1 MGSYAT
7 IKHKYLSYYS
17 FSADLFYMSKLPNFT
32 QSLTQLIA
40 CSSISSTQP
49 SWDQGNL
56 KVIQLLA
63 TWFEQLGF
71 NINIQK
77 VPNTTNK
84 YNLLAKLGSGE
95 GGLLLAGHS
104 DTVPFDESRWQSDP
118 MSVINKDDKFYGLG
132 TCDMKGFFAFI
143 LQVCKGID
151 LKTLQKPLYVLATA
165 DEETTMAGARFF
177 GQNQVIKPDVAI
189 IGEPTNLVPV
199 VMHKG
204 HMSHRISVQGQPGH
218 SSKPEL
224 GVNAIEI
231 MYEVIGA
238 LMNLKQKFNTNF
250 KNAAFDVPAP
260 TLNMGAIKGGDNANR
275 ICGHCD
281 LDIDLR
287 SLPGMSD
294 DEILHWLS
302 EALKPLA
309 EKYPARIHFEE
320 LHPSSPSFEQDK
332 HSTDDN
338 CIISLA
344 EEISGHTCCAV
355 NYATEAPYI
364 QQLGCQT
371 IVLGPGSINQA
382 HQPNEFLAHSEIDKT
397 NTLLMS
403 MIQHYC
409 LNK

>member
-1 MGSYAT
+1 
-7 IKHKYLSYYS
+7 
-17 FSADLFYMSKLPNFT
+17 MSQLPNFT

-40 CSSISSTQP
+40 CPSISSTQP

-63 TWFEQLGF
+63 VWFEQLGF
-71 NINIQK
+71 NIDIQQ
-77 VPNTTNK
+77 VPRAHEGGANK
-84 YNLLAKLGSGE
+84 YSLLAKLGDGE

-118 MSVINKDDKFYGLG
+118 MGVIDKDDKFYGLG

-143 LQVCKGID
+143 LQACKGLTAKQ
-151 LKTLQKPLYVLATA
+151 LKKPLYVLATA

-177 GQNQVIKPDVAI
+177 AQSQAAKPDVAI

-199 VMHKG
+199 IMHKG
-204 HMSHRISVQGQPGH
+204 HMSHRISVEGQSGH
-218 SSKPEL
+218 SSKPSL

-231 MYEVIGA
+231 MYQVIGE
-238 LMNLKQKFNTNF
+238 LINLKEKFNLNY
-250 KNAAFDVPAP
+250 KNEAFDVPAP

-294 DEILHWLS
+294 DELLRWLS

-309 EKYPARIHFEE
+309 EKFPGRISFEE
-320 LHPSSPSFEQDK
+320 LHPSSPSFEQKKHKHDDK
-332 HSTDDN
+332 CFVS
-338 CIISLA
+338 IA
-344 EEISGHTCCAV
+344 EEISGHKCCAV

-382 HQPNEFLAHSEIDKT
+382 HQPNEFLAHSEIEKTDKI
-397 NTLLMS
+397 LVE
-403 MIQHYC
+403 MIQRYC
-409 LNK
+409 LK

>member
-1 MGSYAT
+1 
-7 IKHKYLSYYS
+7 
-17 FSADLFYMSKLPNFT
+17 MSQLPNFT

-49 SWDQGNL
+49 SWDQGNME
-56 KVIQLLA
+56 VIQLLA

-71 NINIQK
+71 DVNIQK

-118 MSVINKDDKFYGLG
+118 MSVIDKDEKFYGLG

-143 LQVCKGID
+143 LQVCKSVD
-151 LKTLQKPLYVLATA
+151 VKKLKKPLYVLATA

-177 GQNQVIKPDVAI
+177 GQTQDIKPDVAI

-204 HMSHRISVQGQPGH
+204 HMSHRISVQGQSGH
-218 SSKPEL
+218 SSKPSL

-238 LMNLKQKFNTNF
+238 LIELKEKFNLNF
-250 KNAAFDVPAP
+250 KNEAFDVPAP

-294 DEILHWLS
+294 DELLQWLS
-302 EALKPLA
+302 DALKPLA
-309 EKYPARIHFEE
+309 EKYPARISFDE
-320 LHPSSPSFEQDK
+320 LHPSSPSFEQNK
-332 HSTDDN
+332 YPTDDN
-338 CIISLA
+338 CIVSIA

-382 HQPNEFLAHSEIDKT
+382 HQPNEFLAHSEIEKTDK
-397 NTLLMS
+397 LLIS

-409 LNK
+409 LS

>member
-1 MGSYAT
+1 
-7 IKHKYLSYYS
+7 
-17 FSADLFYMSKLPNFT
+17 MSKLPNFKHA
-32 QSLTQLIA
+32 LTQLIA
-40 CSSISSTQP
+40 CPSISSTQA

-56 KVIQLLA
+56 EVIQLLA

-71 NINIQK
+71 TIDIQK
-77 VPNTTNK
+77 IPGVHKDSDNK

-118 MSVINKDDKFYGLG
+118 MSVVDTDNKFFGLG

-143 LQVCKGID
+143 LQVCKGLNAKQ
-151 LKTLQKPLYVLATA
+151 LKKPLYILATA

-177 GQNQVIKPDVAI
+177 AQSQAVKPEVAI

-199 VMHKG
+199 IMHKG
-204 HMSHRISVQGQPGH
+204 HMSHRISVQGQSGH
-218 SSKPEL
+218 SSKPNL

-231 MYEVIGA
+231 MYQVIGA
-238 LMNLKQKFNTNF
+238 LIKLKEKFTLNY
-250 KNAAFDVPAP
+250 KNEAFDVPGP
-260 TLNMGAIKGGDNANR
+260 TLNLGAIKGGDNANR

-294 DEILHWLS
+294 DELLHWLS

-309 EKYPARIHFEE
+309 QKYPSRISFKE
-320 LHPSSPSFEQDK
+320 LHPSSPSFEQEKCANDEE
-332 HSTDDN
+332 
-338 CIISLA
+338 CLISIA
-344 EEISGHTCCAV
+344 EEISDHSCCAA
-355 NYATEAPYI
+355 NYATEAPFI

-371 IVLGPGSINQA
+371 IVLGPGSIDQA
-382 HQPNEFLAHSEIDKT
+382 HQPNEFLAHSEIEKT
-397 NTLLMS
+397 ETLLVK
-403 MIQHYC
+403 MIQRYC
-409 LNK
+409 L

>member
-1 MGSYAT
+1 MREAMTS
-7 IKHKYLSYYS
+7 
-17 FSADLFYMSKLPNFT
+17 LPNFT
-32 QSLTQLIA
+32 DSLTQLIA

-56 KVIQLLA
+56 EVIQLLA

-71 NINIQK
+71 TIDIQA
-77 VPNTTNK
+77 VPHTNNK
-84 YNLLAKLGSGE
+84 FNLLAKLGSGE

-104 DTVPFDESRWQSDP
+104 DTVPFDENRWQSDP
-118 MSVINKDDKFYGLG
+118 HQVLNQDNKFFGLG

-143 LQVCKGID
+143 LQVTKGLTAKQ
-151 LKTLQKPLYVLATA
+151 LKKPLYILATA

-177 GQNQVIKPDVAI
+177 ATHQHIKPDVAI

-204 HMSHRISVQGQPGH
+204 HMSHRISVEGKSGH
-218 SSKPEL
+218 SSMPSL

-231 MYEVIGA
+231 MYKVIGQLIA
-238 LMNLKQKFNTNF
+238 LKEQFNKKYN
-250 KNAAFDVPAP
+250 NAAFDVPAP
-260 TLNMGAIKGGDNANR
+260 TLNLGAISGGDNANR
-275 ICGHCD
+275 ICGHCH

-287 SLPGMSD
+287 SLPGMK
-294 DEILHWLS
+294 DEELIHWLS

-309 EKYPARIHFEE
+309 ELYPGRISFEE
-320 LHPSSPSFEQDK
+320 MHPSSPSFEQK
-332 HSTDDN
+332 KQEKSVSE
-338 CIISLA
+338 CFVSVA
-344 EEISGHTCCAV
+344 EEISGHSCCAV

-371 IVLGPGSINQA
+371 IVMGPGSINQA

-397 NTLLMS
+397 EQVLLA
-403 MIQHYC
+403 MIHRYC
-409 LNK
+409 LS